1 MIAIGKS
8 RDVVVS
14 LLAALCPCAF
24 ALNPSLDVG
33 QYAHTAWTARDG
45 FSAGNIFSMAQT
57 PDGSFWLGGE
67 FGLFRFDGVRAVPW
81 QPPAG
86 QDLPEKFAFQLV
98 GARDGTLW
106 IGTFSG
112 LASWDGVKLT
122 RPPEFAG
129 RFVQS
134 LFEDREGTVWAAT
147 RGGVGSYT
155 RLCAMRRSSSQ
166 CFGDDG
172 TLGKTT
178 WAIYEDRSGVLWVG
192 ADSGLWRWKPGP
204 PRREAAEPRDI
215 SGMAETED
223 GRVLASTFAGGLIQ
237 LGGTFHAHPTPYPMR
252 PPIGSTRPLAGRE
265 LNANAILRDRDG
277 GLWIGTMEHGL
288 VHLHNGRTDVFTK
301 SHGLSGD
308 IVNCLFEDREGN
320 IWVSTTGG
328 LDRFREF
335 PVTTVSSKE
344 GLASDAVV
352 SVVSGSDGSV
362 WIGTRPGLTRWK
374 NGQATIF
381 RKANGLPGDLAESLF
396 QDDGGR
402 LWLYAAAK
410 LAFFNGNRFITLRG
424 AVPGEEAHSITGD
437 RQGNLWLAG
446 NEGLYR
452 VREGRVV
459 EKLPWPVLGQ
469 SERAKVIVADRGG
482 VWISFWGLRAVSY
495 FKDGGI
501 RALYK
506 AVDGLGK
513 GRIANLQL
521 DGDGALW
528 VATEEGGLSRIND
541 GHIATLTTA
550 NGLPCDTIHSSI
562 EDNDRSLWLYTACGL
577 VRIARA
583 ELNAWIADPRHRVV
597 TTVLDATD
605 GVRIRALSPSSFS
618 PVAARSTDG
627 KLWFVTGDSVQVVD
641 PSHLPYNN
649 LPPPVHIERI
659 VADRKTYWERLTGA
673 EASNVRL
680 PARIHDLQIDYT
692 AVSLVAPEK
701 VHFKYKLERQDQDWR
716 EVVDD
721 REVQYSNLSP
731 GSYRFRVTACNNSGV
746 WNEAGDTLK
755 FSIAPAYYQ
764 TTWFYASCVGA
775 FLMAVW
781 GLYRLRLYQIAREF
795 NAQLDVRVD
804 ERMRLARDL
813 HDTLLQTFQAA
824 LIQMQAAYNM
834 FSRRPEMAVET
845 LQRAITIST
854 SAVAEGREAIQNMRS
869 STVTKNDL
877 ARALRDAGDQM
888 AVGRSATFDVRVQGL
903 SRDVHPILRDEV
915 YRIALEALRNAF
927 QHAEAKAI
935 EAEIVYGE
943 SLRVRIRD
951 DGKGIDPAIVEE
963 GGRSSHYGL
972 PGMRERAQS
981 IGGKLDVW
989 TGAGAGTEIQLSIPG
1004 NIAFGKPGAGSLFR
1018 RFRWKRKGEAA
1029 AQS

>member
-1 MIAIGKS
+1 VIAIGKS
-8 RDVVVS
+8 RDVVIVC

-33 QYAHTAWTARDG
+33 QYAHTAWTSRDG
-45 FSAGNIFSMAQT
+45 FPTGNIFGMAET
-57 PDGSFWLGGE
+57 PDGYFWLGGE

-86 QDLPEKFAFQLV
+86 QELPEKFAFRLV

-122 RPPEFAG
+122 RHPEFAG

-155 RLCAMRRSSSQ
+155 RLCAMRRGSSQ

-172 TLGKTT
+172 ALGKTI

-192 ADSGLWRWKPGP
+192 AESGLWRWKPGP
-204 PRREAAEPRDI
+204 PRRAAAEPRDI
-215 SGMAETED
+215 SGLAETED
-223 GRVLASTFAGGLIQ
+223 GHILASTFGGGLVQ
-237 LGGTFHAHPTPYPMR
+237 LAGRIPAHPTAYPMR

-265 LNANAILRDRDG
+265 LNANKLLRDRNG

-288 VHLHNGRTDVFTK
+288 VHLYNGRTDVFTK

-308 IVNCLFEDREGN
+308 IVRCLFEDREGN
-320 IWVSTTGG
+320 IWVSTAGG

-335 PVTTVSSKE
+335 PVTTISSKE

-352 SVVSGSDGSV
+352 SVLGDSNGSV
-362 WIGTRPGLTRWK
+362 WIGTRPGLTRWR
-374 NGQATIF
+374 NGQPTIF
-381 RKANGLPGDLAESLF
+381 RKANGLPGDLVESLF
-396 QDDGGR
+396 QDEGGR
-402 LWLYAAAK
+402 LWLYAAGE
-410 LAFFNGNRFITLRG
+410 LAYFNGNRFITLHR
-424 AVPGEEAHSITGD
+424 AVPREEAHSITGD
-437 RQGNLWLAG
+437 SEGNLWLAG

-452 VREGRVV
+452 VREGHVI
-459 EKLPWPVLGQ
+459 EKLPWPALGQ
-469 SERAKVIVADRGG
+469 AERAKVIVADRGG

-506 AVDGLGK
+506 AADGLGK

-528 VATEEGGLSRIND
+528 VATEEGGLSRIKD
-541 GHIATLTTA
+541 GHIATLTAT
-550 NGLPCDTIHSSI
+550 NGLPCDTIHCSI
-562 EDNDRSLWLYTACGL
+562 EDNDRSFWLYTACGF
-577 VRIARA
+577 VRIARS

-597 TTVLDATD
+597 TAVLDAAD
-605 GVRIRALSPSSFS
+605 GVRLRALSPSSFS
-618 PVAARSTDG
+618 PVAARSSDG
-627 KLWFVTGDSVQVVD
+627 RLWFVTGDSVQVFD
-641 PSHLPYNN
+641 PRHLPHND
-649 LPPPVHIERI
+649 LPPPVHIEQI
-659 VADRKTYWERLTGA
+659 VADRKTYWQRLPGA
-673 EASNVRL
+673 ELSNVRL
-680 PARIHDLQIDYT
+680 PARIRDLQIDYT

-716 EVVDD
+716 EVVND

-731 GSYRFRVTACNNSGV
+731 GSYRFRVIASNNSGV
-746 WNEAGDTLK
+746 WNETGDALE

-775 FLMAVW
+775 FLTAVW
-781 GLYRLRLYQIAREF
+781 GLYRLRLYQIARQF

-804 ERMRLARDL
+804 ERTRLARDL

-824 LIQMQAAYNM
+824 LIHMQAAYNM
-834 FSRRPEMAVET
+834 FSRRPEQAMET
-845 LQRAITIST
+845 LQKAITASEGAI
-854 SAVAEGREAIQNMRS
+854 AEGREAIQNMRS
-869 STVTKNDL
+869 STATKNDL
-877 ARALRDAGDQM
+877 ARALRVAGDQL
-888 AVGRSATFDVRVQGL
+888 AAQGSAAFEVKVQGS
-903 SRDVHPILRDEV
+903 SRDVHPILRDDV
-915 YRIALEALRNAF
+915 YRIALEAMRNAF
-927 QHAEAKAI
+927 QHAEARAI
-935 EAEIVYGE
+935 EAEILYGD

-951 DGKGIDPAIVEE
+951 NGKGIDAALMKE
-963 GGRSSHYGL
+963 GRSGHYGL
-972 PGMRERAQS
+972 AGMRERAER

-989 TGAGAGTEIQLSIPG
+989 TGASAGTEIQLSIPG
-1004 NIAFGKPGAGSLFR
+1004 TIAFGRSGGGSLSRLFQ
-1018 RFRWKRKGEAA
+1018 RKSKSEQA